1 MPNSIELQNEL
12 RSINAKMESLYNA
25 AEKENRGFNTDEDA
39 KWSQM
44 VDERASLRSRV
55 ENAKLLEQD
64 VKLRAEQKE
73 VLKEVQDKS
82 EFREKAG
89 KEATY
94 GDVFNKY
101 VRTGKAGL
109 TKEERGILKR
119 GYRANSKSDLIREE
133 RNQVVGTNNLGGYL
147 VDDSFDTVLI
157 KAMEARSAFMEAAEV
172 IRTTS
177 GETMLMPS
185 LDETAVTG
193 QRVGEAA
200 ASTKTNM
207 TFGQKSIGAHKYGSG
222 LIGVSTELVEDMA
235 YNVLNDISDV
245 ATDRITDIVNSD
257 MTIGHGG
264 STHIGASNTGL
275 TQNVTASGVTI
286 AADTWTYDKLAD
298 LKYSVNRAYRRNSAF
313 MFSDATC
320 LLLEKLKDNDGRP
333 LLNVSAREDKPDTI
347 LGHQFYIND
356 YMADS
361 GTSANIAAL
370 FGDFSKYRIR
380 IARGTTLKR
389 SAERYFEED
398 IVVFLALMRIDA
410 VLRDDRAIRSLA
422 VA

>member
-12 RSINAKMESLYNA
+12 RSIASKMESLYNA
-25 AEKENRGFNTDEDA
+25 AEKENRGFTQDEDV
-39 KWSQM
+39 KWSKM
-44 VDERASLRSRV
+44 VDDRASLRSRL
-55 ENAKLLEQD
+55 EKAKMLEED
-64 VKLRAEQKE
+64 LKSRADQKE
-73 VLKEVQDKS
+73 ILQEVKDQS
-82 EFREKAG
+82 EFREKNG

-101 VRTGKAGL
+101 VRYGKQGL
-109 TKEERGILKR
+109 TKEERATLKAGFR
-119 GYRANSKSDLIREE
+119 SNGKSDYRGEH

-147 VDDSFDTVLI
+147 VDDSFDSVLI
-157 KAMEARSAFMEAAEV
+157 KAMEARSAFMEAGEV
-172 IRTTS
+172 IRTSS

-193 QRVGEAA
+193 QRVGEAT
-200 ASTKTNM
+200 ASTTVNM

-222 LIGVSTELVEDMA
+222 LIGVSTELVEDQA
-235 YNVLNDISDV
+235 YNILTDISEV

-257 MTIGHGG
+257 MTIGHAG
-264 STHIGASNTGL
+264 STHIGASNAGL
-275 TQNVTASGVTI
+275 TQSVTASGITI
-286 AADTWTYDKLAD
+286 VADTWTYDKLAD
-298 LKYSVNRAYRRNSAF
+298 LKYSVNRAYRRNASF
-313 MFSDATC
+313 MFNDATC
-320 LLLEKLKDNDGRP
+320 ALLEKLKDNDGRP

-347 LGHQFYIND
+347 LGHSFFIND

-361 GTSANIAAL
+361 GTSSNICAL